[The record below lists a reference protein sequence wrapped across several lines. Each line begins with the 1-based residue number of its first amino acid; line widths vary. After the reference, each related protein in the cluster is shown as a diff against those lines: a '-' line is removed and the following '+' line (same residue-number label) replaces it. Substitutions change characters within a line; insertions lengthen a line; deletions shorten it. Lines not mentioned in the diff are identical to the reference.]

1 METIKIK
8 VTEVNQVTHDTYMF
22 KTTKPEGYEF
32 EPGQATEL
40 SLLRE
45 GWEEEKRPFTFT
57 SLPNQDFLEF
67 VIKTY
72 PSHDGVT
79 EQLSDV
85 KVRDEFEIGEAWGAI
100 NYKGEGTF
108 LAGGAGVTPF
118 ISILRDLKQKGKV
131 GNNQL
136 IFANKTEKDIILHDE
151 LKDILNGN
159 LINIL
164 SDEEKQEYHH
174 GLIDKEFIQEHVDDF
189 DKKFYVCGPPEFN
202 DKMNKDLKELGA
214 NPDSLVFEG

>member
-22 KTTKPEGYEF
+22 KTTKPEGYKF

-45 GWEEEKRPFTFT
+45 GWKEEKRPFTFT

-136 IFANKTEKDIILHDE
+136 IFANKTEKDIILQDE
-151 LKDILNGN
+151 LSDILNGN
-159 LINIL
+159 FINIL
-164 SDEEKQEYHH
+164 SDEDKQDYHH

-202 DKMNKDLKELGA
+202 DAMNKDLKELGA